1 MILGGKRMDKIIVQG
16 GYPLYGE
23 VSINGS
29 KNASLAV
36 LVGAALGDE
45 PCRIDNVP
53 RYTDIFDI
61 IDILKD
67 LGAQAE
73 WAGPD
78 SLVIDGSTL
87 DKSVAPYELVR
98 KLRGSF
104 YVAGLLLAKLGY
116 CEVPLPGGDPF
127 SSRPVNFHLKGF
139 EALGAEVTVKHGY
152 VKAKANNLVG
162 TTIYVGRSSVGA
174 TVNLMLVATKAHG
187 TTTLENAA
195 REPEIVNL
203 ALQLNAMGA
212 KIRGAGTNII
222 TIEGVDKLKTSRH
235 EIIPDRLEA
244 GTFLLATAMAGGE
257 VVLNDVVPEHLNSL
271 LSKLRETGVEVK
283 DHGGILVVNAPVGK
297 RPTATDIETTPYP
310 GFATD
315 YQSMFASYMTKAVG
329 VSIVK
334 ETIFD
339 RFAYVDEL
347 ARMGAEIK
355 VEGDTAIIRGVERLT
370 GAPVEVKDIRG
381 GAALVIAGLAA
392 EGKTIIDG
400 VYHLD
405 RGYEQL
411 EEKLATLGANI
422 QRVVE

>member
-1 MILGGKRMDKIIVQG
+1 
-16 GYPLYGE
+16 
-23 VSINGS
+23 
-29 KNASLAV
+29 
-36 LVGAALGDE
+36 
-45 PCRIDNVP
+45 
-53 RYTDIFDI
+53 
-61 IDILKD
+61 
-67 LGAQAE
+67 
-73 WAGPD
+73 
-78 SLVIDGSTL
+78 
-87 DKSVAPYELVR
+87 
-98 KLRGSF
+98 
-104 YVAGLLLAKLGY
+104 
-116 CEVPLPGGDPF
+116 
-127 SSRPVNFHLKGF
+127 
-139 EALGAEVTVKHGY
+139 
-152 VKAKANNLVG
+152 
-162 TTIYVGRSSVGA
+162 
-174 TVNLMLVATKAHG
+174 
-187 TTTLENAA
+187 
-195 REPEIVNL
+195 
-203 ALQLNAMGA
+203 
-212 KIRGAGTNII
+212 
-222 TIEGVDKLKTSRH
+222 
-235 EIIPDRLEA
+235 
-244 GTFLLATAMAGGE
+244 MAGGE